1 MSDEK
6 FVFLDFDNT
15 LCDQFQLNLQYV
27 REVGNLLAP
36 KYGGEAEDW
45 AKAMADVMEAME
57 QDYIA
62 RFLRNPLNGYCAWL
76 EEMRPKAATM
86 LFTRMGLPL
95 PPNIEQ
101 LAIET
106 QFNAL
111 TACDAT
117 FPGAYDALNTLFEG
131 GYRTQIASGQ
141 ESEWLLAALMGA
153 GIESFTE
160 SKFGPDL
167 IDCAKE
173 GPEFYERIFAQVG
186 VAPAAT
192 LVIDNDPVAL
202 GWAMQVGA
210 KAIQVKVSP
219 EYHLPEAPGI
229 VAAITDLSD
238 LPRLVR
244 QTLG

>member
-6 FVFLDFDNT
+6 FVFIDFDNT
-15 LCDQFQLNLQYV
+15 LSDQFQLNLQYV

-36 KYGGEAEDW
+36 KYGGEVADW
-45 AKAMADVMEAME
+45 AKAMAEVMEAIE

-76 EEMRPKAATM
+76 EQMPAQAATR

-95 PPNIEQ
+95 PPNLKE

-111 TACDAT
+111 TACDAA
-117 FPGAYDALNTLFEG
+117 FPGAYDALSALFEE

-153 GIESFTE
+153 GLESFTE
-160 SKFGPDL
+160 SKFGPNL

-173 GPEFYERIFAQVG
+173 GPEFYERIFEQVG
-186 VAPAAT
+186 VAPAEA
-192 LVIDNDPVAL
+192 LVVDNDPAAL
-202 GWAMQVGA
+202 DWAMQVGA
-210 KAIQVKVSP
+210 KAIQVQVSP
-219 EYHLPEAPGI
+219 ECHLLEAPGI
-229 VAAITDLSD
+229 VAAITDLAD
-238 LPRLVR
+238 LPQLVR

>member
-15 LCDQFQLNLQYV
+15 LSDQFQLNLQYV
-27 REVGNLLAP
+27 REVGSLLAP

-76 EEMRPKAATM
+76 EEMHPKAATM
-86 LFTRMGLPL
+86 LFTRMGRPL

-111 TACDAT
+111 TACDAA
-117 FPGAYDALNTLFEG
+117 FPGAYDALNALFEE

-153 GIESFTE
+153 GLESFTE

-186 VAPAAT
+186 VAPAET
-192 LVIDNDPVAL
+192 LIIDNDPVAL

-210 KAIQVKVSP
+210 KAIQVKVSR
-219 EYHLPEAPGI
+219 EYHFPEAPGI
-229 VAAITDLSD
+229 VAAITDLAD